1 MGYEF
6 LNINIGWSVGWLF
19 VVGWDID
26 NGIVNGWF
34 VLSIGGGFINGLNIV
49 GGCGV
54 INVLNGGGGG
64 INNGGGIDGV
74 FIVSSNI
81 KYKYT

>member
-34 VLSIGGGFINGLNIV
+34 VLSIGW
-49 GGCGV
+49 
-54 INVLNGGGGG
+54 
-64 INNGGGIDGV
+64 ID
-74 FIVSSNI
+74 
-81 KYKYT
+81 